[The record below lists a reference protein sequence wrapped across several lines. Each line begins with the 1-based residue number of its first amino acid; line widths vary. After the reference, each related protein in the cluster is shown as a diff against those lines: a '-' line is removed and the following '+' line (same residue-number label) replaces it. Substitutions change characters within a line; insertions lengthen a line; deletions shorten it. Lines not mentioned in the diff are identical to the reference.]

1 MDLSTQKRLIDY
13 LKQFVTQDRFERLEE
28 VLGKRTRS
36 IAVVLEDIYQPH
48 NASAVLRSCDGFG
61 VQDVHI
67 IENRNRFDVSRGVTI
82 GADQWLTLHR
92 YGDAHAEE
100 ADYTERCL
108 SELRSQGYQIV
119 ATTPHGTDV
128 TIDQLSVRENMAI
141 VFGAEYE
148 GLTPTAMEFADHYV
162 RIPMVG
168 FSESFNISVSAAL
181 VLYELTRRV
190 RRERNDWKLSDTEQ
204 TELMLQWLKES
215 IRGSEKLEE
224 KFFEKGNN
232 EG

>member
-1 MDLSTQKRLIDY
+1 MDHGTKKRLIEY
-13 LKQFVTQDRFERLEE
+13 LEQFVTKDRFDRLEE
-28 VLGKRTRS
+28 VLRKRTRS

-108 SELRSQGYQIV
+108 SELKAQEYQIV
-119 ATTPHGTDV
+119 ATTPHEADV
-128 TIDQLSVRENMAI
+128 TIDELSVRKDLAI

-148 GLTPTAMEFADHYV
+148 GLTPTAMEFADHYA

-181 VLYELTRRV
+181 VLYELTRRL
-190 RRERNDWKLSDTEQ
+190 REEREDWKLSDAEQ
-204 TELMLQWLKES
+204 TELMFLWLKQS
-215 IRGSEKLEE
+215 IRGSDKLVE
-224 KFFEKGNN
+224 KFFEK
-232 EG
+232 EKDSR

>member
-1 MDLSTQKRLIDY
+1 MDLRTKKRLIAY
-13 LKQFVTQDRFERLEE
+13 LGQFVTQDRYERLED

-36 IAVVLEDIYQPH
+36 IVVVLEDIYQPH

-67 IENRNRFDVSRGVTI
+67 IENRNRFNVSRGVTI

-92 YGDAHAEE
+92 YGNAQEE
-100 ADYTERCL
+100 GTDYTEQCL
-108 SELRSQGYQIV
+108 SELKEQGYKIV
-119 ATTPHGTDV
+119 ATTPHEADV
-128 TIDQLSVRENMAI
+128 RIDQLSVREDLAI

-148 GLTPTAMEFADHYV
+148 GLTPTAMESADHFA

-181 VLYELTRRV
+181 VLYELSRRL
-190 RRERNDWKLSDTEQ
+190 REERDDWELSDREQ
-204 TELMLQWLKES
+204 TTLMLQWLKQS
-215 IRGSEKLEE
+215 IRGSGKLVE
-224 KFFEKGNN
+224 KFFEEEENDG
-232 EG
+232 